1 MQLKLERK
9 RATALFYDSF
19 GLFYKPIYKPSNYPN
34 MEDKRINERESI
46 EIITSMIAR
55 TKERY
60 NLGDGNIM
68 LMWGYLT
75 LSISVLVWVLLAVTH
90 NPAVNWLWYL
100 IWIIGGIASPIMARK
115 NAVKKGAKTYTDK
128 IISRLWS
135 IVGGSAIS
143 CTFACLGLLLAAGVD
158 AWSAMFVFA
167 LIIVP
172 FAEIANG
179 IVLNESSYM
188 WGGSIGL
195 AAGIF
200 LTCCIAGKVAL
211 AASWVMPLFI
221 AAFIC
226 MMIIPG
232 HVINHK
238 AKKGL

>member
-1 MQLKLERK
+1 
-9 RATALFYDSF
+9 
-19 GLFYKPIYKPSNYPN
+19 

-60 NLGDGNIM
+60 SLGDGNIM

-75 LSISVLVWVLLAVTH
+75 IGISALVWILLAVTH
-90 NPAVNWLWYL
+90 NPCVNWLWFL
-100 IWIIGGIASPIMARK
+100 IWIIGGIATPLMAK
-115 NAVKKGAKTYTDK
+115 KKAVKKGAKSYTDK

-135 IVGGSAIS
+135 VVGLSAIG
-143 CTFACLGLLLAAGVD
+143 CTFACLGLLLACGVD
-158 AWSAMFVFA
+158 AWSAMFIFA
-167 LIIVP
+167 LVIVS

-179 IVLNESSYM
+179 IVLNESSCIY
-188 WGGSIGL
+188 GGALGL

-200 LTCCIAGKVAL
+200 LTCCIAGRVAL

-221 AAFIC
+221 VAFAC

-238 AKKGL
+238 AKKNI

>member
-1 MQLKLERK
+1 
-9 RATALFYDSF
+9 
-19 GLFYKPIYKPSNYPN
+19 
-34 MEDKRINERESI
+34 MEEKRINEKESI

-60 NLGDGNIM
+60 SLGDGNIM

-75 LSISVLVWVLLAVTH
+75 LSISVLVWVLLAVSH
-90 NPAVNWLWYL
+90 NPAFNWLWYL
-100 IWIIGGIASPIMARK
+100 IWLIGGIATPIMAKK

-135 IVGGSAIS
+135 MVGFSAIV
-143 CTFACLGLLLAAGVD
+143 CTFACLGLLLVGGVE

-179 IVLNESSYM
+179 VVLNESSYI

-195 AAGIF
+195 SAGIF
-200 LTCCIAGKVAL
+200 LTCCIAGNVAL
-211 AASWVMPLFI
+211 TVSWVMPLFI

-232 HVINHK
+232 HVVNHK
-238 AKKGL
+238 AKKNL

>member
-1 MQLKLERK
+1 
-9 RATALFYDSF
+9 
-19 GLFYKPIYKPSNYPN
+19 
-34 MEDKRINERESI
+34 MEDKRINEKESLY
-46 EIITSMIAR
+46 IITSMIAR

-60 NLGDGNIM
+60 SLGDGNIM

-75 LSISVLVWVLLAVTH
+75 VGVGALIWVLFALIHSPV
-90 NPAVNWLWYL
+90 VNWLWFL
-100 IWIIGGIASPIMARK
+100 IWIIGGIATPIMAK
-115 NAVKKGAKTYTDK
+115 KETVKKGVKTYTDK

-135 IVGGSAIS
+135 IVGFSAIV
-143 CTFACLGLLLAAGVD
+143 CTFVCLGLLLVCGVD
-158 AWSAMFVFA
+158 AWSAMFIFA

-179 IVLNESSYM
+179 IVLNESSCIY
-188 WGGSIGL
+188 GGGIGL

-200 LTCCIAGKVAL
+200 LTCCIAGKVVL

-221 AAFIC
+221 VAFSC

-238 AKKGL
+238 AKKNL